1 MFDFG
6 IVALLVFYGLI
17 VIKLSVRWIKSIKV
31 KEPFLNDKTTRFIVC
46 MAVLHVF
53 ALIIFLIS
61 TYIALI
67 MHAGL

>member
-17 VIKLSVRWIKSIKV
+17 ILKLVVRWIKSIKA
-31 KEPFLNDKTTRFIVC
+31 KESFLDDKTTRFIVC
-46 MAVLHVF
+46 MAILHVF
-53 ALIIFLIS
+53 GLIIFLVS

-67 MHAGL
+67 VHAGL

>member
-6 IVALLVFYGLI
+6 LIALLVFYGLI
-17 VIKLSVRWIKSIKV
+17 VLKLAVRWIKSIKT
-31 KEPFLNDKTTRFIVC
+31 KEPFLSEKTIRFIVV
-46 MAVLHVF
+46 MAILHVF
-53 ALIIFLIS
+53 GLIVFLIS